1 MTAALGPIEKS
12 DRLTGLDLL
21 RGIAMLGIIPA
32 NMPTFNIP
40 DRAAH
45 NTYYFSEH
53 WSEAASY
60 AFLHGVVD
68 NKFLTLFA
76 IMFGAGMVIQWRSAV
91 NKGIEFHPFYLKRLA
106 ILAVIGLIHGLL
118 FWFGDILFWYSACG
132 VFASFFIKQNARRL
146 LALSIGSLLL
156 SAALF
161 FSVGY
166 LYKDE
171 APPLEKWTHAKVS
184 EQARVVGKV
193 PYTIDEQRPGVEHR
207 VYTEGSYREQL
218 RARGII
224 WLGMLAIMFFYGWR
238 ILGLFFLGMAF
249 MKWRLFDPRG
259 ERRRIL
265 KWMLGLGILVGIS
278 LEWPRAYL
286 MTFAELNEGE
296 QFMVEGVHHIGATAL
311 SIGYLAL
318 VLLLPQRWSDTGVL
332 RFFVNV
338 GRVALSAYLFET
350 VACVFVFYSI
360 GLGFYGE
367 LTRLQIWMAS
377 GALALI
383 ILCLATLWTRS
394 YRFGPV
400 EWFWRSLAYD
410 QWQPM
415 RKSES
420 PES

>member
-1 MTAALGPIEKS
+1 MTNALGPIQKS

-32 NMPTFNIP
+32 NMPTFNMP

-53 WSEAASY
+53 WSEAASFG
-60 AFLHGVVD
+60 FLHAMVD

-76 IMFGAGMVIQWRSAV
+76 IMFGAGLVIQWRSAEK
-91 NKGIEFHPFYLKRLA
+91 KGIEFHPFYLNRLA

-118 FWFGDILFWYSACG
+118 LWFGDILFWYAACG
-132 VFASFFIKQNARRL
+132 VLASIFVRQRARTL
-146 LALSIGSLLL
+146 LGLSVASLLL
-156 SAALF
+156 SALLF
-161 FSVGY
+161 FSVGF
-166 LYKDE
+166 LIQKD
-171 APPLEKWTHAKVS
+171 AQPLDKWTHAKVS
-184 EQARVVGKV
+184 EQARVVGSV
-193 PYTIDEQRPGVEHR
+193 PYTFDEQRPGVEHR
-207 VYTEGSYREQL
+207 IYSQGSYREQM

-249 MKWRLFDPRG
+249 MKWRLFDPRDG
-259 ERRRIL
+259 RRTIL
-265 KWMLGLGILVGIS
+265 KWMLVLGFLVGAA

-286 MTFAELNEGE
+286 VTFGEVNEGE
-296 QFMVEGVHHIGATAL
+296 QFMIEGVHHIGATAL
-311 SIGYLAL
+311 SISYLAL
-318 VLLLPQRWSDTGVL
+318 VLLLPSRWSKTGIL

-350 VACVFVFYSI
+350 VVCVLVFYSI
-360 GLGFYGE
+360 GLGYYGE
-367 LTRLQIWMAS
+367 ITRLQIWMAS

-383 ILCLATLWTRS
+383 ILGLAHFWTQRF
-394 YRFGPV
+394 RFGPV
-400 EWFWRSLAYD
+400 EWFWRSLAYG

-415 RKSES
+415 KK
-420 PES
+420 